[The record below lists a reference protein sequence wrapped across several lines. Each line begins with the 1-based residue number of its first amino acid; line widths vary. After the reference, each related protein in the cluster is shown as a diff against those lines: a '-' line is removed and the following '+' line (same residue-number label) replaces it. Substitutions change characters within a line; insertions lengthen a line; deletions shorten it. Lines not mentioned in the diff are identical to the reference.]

1 MFLPILAA
9 AASFSTPSV
18 DVNVAM
24 EINRNLHR
32 SVDRQR
38 KWTAAEIE
46 VFADPKGKVLTCEV
60 RRFLPYEDVAD
71 EMCRVLIGSRV
82 VPAQDFQG
90 EKSYGLV
97 LMMVAVDNDGESN
110 LAARLGGLQQ
120 DGIVLTVSQLP
131 DSMSATRLLLDLVI
145 GADGK
150 VSRCEGHGNGP
161 EAFRAVACEQASAN
175 GFDVRADA
183 NGNAVPYVRNF
194 EVTFELAAD

>member
-18 DVNVAM
+18 DVKVAM

-60 RRFLPYEDVAD
+60 RRFLPHEDVAD

-82 VPAQDFQG
+82 VPAKNFQG
-90 EKSYGLV
+90 GKGAGGDAGGMGS
-97 LMMVAVDNDGESN
+97 MMSMMMMMSMM
-110 LAARLGGLQQ
+110 GGM
-120 DGIVLTVSQLP
+120 GR
-131 DSMSATRLLLDLVI
+131 M
-145 GADGK
+145 
-150 VSRCEGHGNGP
+150 
-161 EAFRAVACEQASAN
+161 
-175 GFDVRADA
+175 
-183 NGNAVPYVRNF
+183 
-194 EVTFELAAD
+194 